1 MESKTFLIA
10 GLGNPGQKYE
20 LTRHNI
26 GFLIVD
32 AWAKSLNAPA
42 YKDEK
47 KALLTKVSFQGHQVL
62 IAKPQTFMN
71 LSGES
76 VQALMTFYKISKED
90 ILILQDD
97 LDMPYGAFRFFYDRS
112 PGGHNGIKNIH
123 EKIGPAY
130 SRLKIGIRAD
140 MGQIPVDR
148 FVLMNFDDEE
158 QSKFS
163 DLFAHGCKSIEAFIQ
178 LGHDKAANQ
187 FNKKMGYVE
196 QASKEASK

>member
-1 MESKTFLIA
+1 MDQKTFLIV

-20 LTRHNI
+20 WTRHNI
-26 GFLIVD
+26 GFLAVD
-32 AWAKSLNAPA
+32 HFLKSLSSDLN

-47 KALLTKVSFQGHQVL
+47 KALVSKIQFQGHTVV

-76 VQALMTFYKISKED
+76 VLALMAFYKINKEN
-90 ILILQDD
+90 ILVVQDD
-97 LDMPYGAFRFFYDRS
+97 LDLPFGAFRFFFDRS

-123 EKIGPAY
+123 EKLGPAY
-130 SRLKIGIRAD
+130 SRLKIGIRAE

-148 FVLMNFDDEE
+148 FVLMNFDADE
-158 QSKFS
+158 QAQFGNLLSHS
-163 DLFAHGCKSIEAFIQ
+163 TASIKAFIE

-187 FNKKMGYVE
+187 FNKKT
-196 QASKEASK
+196 

>member
-1 MESKTFLIA
+1 MNSKTFLIA

-26 GFLIVD
+26 GFLVLD
-32 AWAKSLNAPA
+32 AWAKSIKASD
-42 YKDEK
+42 YKEEK
-47 KALLTKVSFQGHQVL
+47 KSLLTKVQFQGHQIL
-62 IAKPQTFMN
+62 LAKPQTFMN

-76 VQALMTFYKISKED
+76 IQALMTFYKINKED

-123 EKIGPAY
+123 EKIGSAY
-130 SRLKIGIRAD
+130 SRLKIGIRAE
-140 MGQIPVDR
+140 MGQIPVER
-148 FVLMNFDDEE
+148 FVLMNFEPEE
-158 QSKFS
+158 QEQFPQVFS
-163 DLFAHGCKSIEAFIQ
+163 HGCQSIEAFIN

-187 FNKKMGYVE
+187 FNKKTGFVE
-196 QASKEASK
+196 ITQRSK